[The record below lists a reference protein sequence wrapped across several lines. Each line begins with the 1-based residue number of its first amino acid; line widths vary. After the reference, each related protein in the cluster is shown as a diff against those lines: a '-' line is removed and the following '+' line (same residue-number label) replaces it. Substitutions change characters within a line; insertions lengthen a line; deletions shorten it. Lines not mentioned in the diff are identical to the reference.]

1 MINTTQGLQDGR
13 LNLVAGC
20 GLPWMHPV
28 NGTACEL
35 HADHPSDGRAH
46 VLAAE
51 TYFAR
56 QPRKYEGRLD
66 GGHSLPTHK

>member
-1 MINTTQGLQDGR
+1 
-13 LNLVAGC
+13 
-20 GLPWMHPV
+20 MHPV